1 MVYSKFYCK
10 PSAGSIHM
18 TLQGHAGSAPKG
30 SDLIC
35 ASLTML
41 AYTLAQAVQFL
52 YEQGALKKKPRIW
65 LGDGEATIIA
75 TPKEEAFAQVLQSYW
90 VAQCGCYVLARNY
103 PQYVTLAPIQYEKS
117 STRA

>member
-18 TLQGHAGSAPKG
+18 TIRGHADSAPKG
-30 SDLIC
+30 HDLIC
-35 ASLTML
+35 ASVTML

-52 YEQGALKKKPRIW
+52 YEQGALRKKPRIW

-75 TPKEEAFAQVLQSYW
+75 TPKDAYFAQVLQSYW

-103 PQYVTLAPIQYEKS
+103 PQYVTLAPIKYEKS

>member
-1 MVYSKFYCK
+1 MAKTDFSQ
-10 PSAGSIHM
+10 GSI
-18 TLQGHAGSAPKG
+18 KR
-30 SDLIC
+30 LIISQ
-35 ASLTML
+35 ALPL
-41 AYTLAQAVQFL
+41 TLAQAVQFL

-75 TPKEEAFAQVLQSYW
+75 TPKDEYFAQVLQSYW